1 MRKFGRVQVVGTTEL
16 PWRRMGLLSA
26 LVAGVWGRRWH
37 IAPVLKG
44 SSSSRGMNLACIL
57 SVKEGHWKV
66 GSRRE
71 IARVSSLKRWFRMH
85 RIFTVHE
92 IQGKSL
98 NALSKSGR
106 QHRLRGQIDVMVSVR
121 GIQRFLL
128 SLCFEHPGR
137 AGGMLLLGEVGKSS
151 VAIVSH

>member
-1 MRKFGRVQVVGTTEL
+1 MRKVGRVQVVGTTEL

-37 IAPVLKG
+37 IAPALKG
-44 SSSSRGMNLACIL
+44 SSSREMNLACIL

-71 IARVSSLKRWFRMH
+71 ITRISFLKRWFRMH
-85 RIFTVHE
+85 RILTVRE
-92 IQGKSL
+92 IQGKLL

-106 QHRLRGQIDVMVSVR
+106 QHRLRGQIDVMISVR
-121 GIQRFLL
+121 GTQRFLL
-128 SLCFEHPGR
+128 SLCFEHLGR
-137 AGGMLLLGEVGKSS
+137 AGGMLWLGEVGKSS
-151 VAIVSH
+151 VVIVSH